1 MSRPN
6 MRPLLIVDNHR
17 CISCSA
23 LMRKESA
30 STHSRKFKPASA
42 EKPAHTWCMEF
53 NRDIGEVTRSA
64 HPARFS
70 PDDKYSR

>member
-1 MSRPN
+1 MHLMFS
-6 MRPLLIVDNHR
+6 VDANGKR
-17 CISCSA
+17 IYTLKKIQAGKCRRNWLSVVD
-23 LMRKESA
+23 L
-30 STHSRKFKPASA
+30 
-42 EKPAHTWCMEF
+42 EF